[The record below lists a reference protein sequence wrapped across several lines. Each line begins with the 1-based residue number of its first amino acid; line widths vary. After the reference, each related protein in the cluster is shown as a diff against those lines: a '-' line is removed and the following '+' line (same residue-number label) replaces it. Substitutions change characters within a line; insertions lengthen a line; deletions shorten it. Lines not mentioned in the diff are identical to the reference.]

1 MESERKGI
9 ILAGGTG
16 SRLSPLTNVINKQ
29 LMPIYDKPMIY
40 YPLTT
45 LMLAGIRKIR
55 IITNPEYDS
64 FFKKLFGDGSN
75 LGLELSYSVQKRP
88 GGIAQAYIIC
98 RDFIK
103 NSKSALILGDN
114 LFYGSDLQK
123 KLQIVNS
130 KNDNTIFAYSV
141 SDPERYGVVEFDEYD
156 NVIEI
161 VEKPKKAKS
170 RYAITGLYFYDET
183 ASEKVTKLKPSNRG
197 ELEITD
203 LNKLY
208 LEESNLKVQLMG
220 RGMAWLDTGTF
231 DSLHEAG
238 GFIKTLETRQGL
250 KVGCPEEVSWRLGW
264 IDDNQLEILSNKYSK
279 SNYGGYLK
287 NLLISK

>member
-1 MESERKGI
+1 MDSERKGI

-29 LMPIYDKPMIY
+29 LMPIYDKPMIF

-55 IITNPEYDS
+55 IITNPEYEY
-64 FFKKLFGDGSN
+64 FFKKLFGDGGD
-75 LGLELSYSVQKRP
+75 LGLELSYSVQKKP

-98 RDFIK
+98 RDFIYR
-103 NSKSALILGDN
+103 SKSALILGDN

-123 KLQIVNS
+123 KLQKVNS
-130 KNDNTIFAYSV
+130 KNENTIFAYPV
-141 SDPERYGVVEFDEYD
+141 SDPERYGVVEFDKD
-156 NVIEI
+156 GNVIEI
-161 VEKPKKAKS
+161 MEKPKKPKS
-170 RYAITGLYFYDET
+170 KYAITGLYFFDET
-183 ASEKVTKLKPSNRG
+183 AYEKVSKLKPSGRN

-208 LEESNLKVQLMG
+208 LDESSLKVQLMG

-264 IDDNQLEILSNKYSK
+264 IDDNKLDKLSRKYSK
-279 SNYGGYLK
+279 SDYGKYLK
-287 NLLISK
+287 NLLI